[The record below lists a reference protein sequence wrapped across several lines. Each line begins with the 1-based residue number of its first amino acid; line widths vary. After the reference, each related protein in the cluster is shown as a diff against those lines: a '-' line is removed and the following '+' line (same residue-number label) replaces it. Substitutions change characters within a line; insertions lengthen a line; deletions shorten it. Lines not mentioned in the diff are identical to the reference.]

1 MHPESDY
8 GEERFE
14 DLIEKGRENYLP
26 LSAGKTGDKTV
37 EAWKECKGQKREVR
51 LARYKVLKGSE
62 KERMVGALVN
72 GLLRQLKRTFS

>member
-26 LSAGKTGDKTV
+26 P
-37 EAWKECKGQKREVR
+37 
-51 LARYKVLKGSE
+51 
-62 KERMVGALVN
+62 
-72 GLLRQLKRTFS
+72 LRR